1 MRQQW
6 RTIGRGAKE
15 GQLSKTS
22 RRAAPRITL
31 DEAARIAGRHR
42 IRPHVWLRNNGYLFE
57 GVPLEGSSLIDIG
70 SGAGW
75 ASAYAAVAGA
85 RRVVSVEPQADG
97 SGSDMLETAAA
108 VRRELGLEDVVE
120 IVPKTIE
127 QAGISEKFDIVLVN
141 NAVNHIHEEACAVV
155 DRDVEAQAVY
165 APFFQQLAD
174 SCVEGGTLIITDCSN
189 RNFFGDLGVKNPIMR
204 TINWRIHQ
212 PPQVWARLLQ
222 PYGFVDPRI
231 SWTPLAR
238 TGWLGRLLGRNRL
251 AAYFINSH
259 FRLRMTRR
267 AR

>member
-155 DRDVEAQAVY
+155 HRDVEAQAVY

-174 SCVEGGTLIITDCSN
+174 SCVEGGRSSSPIAAIAIFSAISASRTRSCEPSTGAFTSLRRCGQGFSNLTVSSIPGFPGRPLPGLAGWADCW
-189 RNFFGDLGVKNPIMR
+189 GATAWPPILS
-204 TINWRIHQ
+204 T
-212 PPQVWARLLQ
+212 V
-222 PYGFVDPRI
+222 I
-231 SWTPLAR
+231 SD
-238 TGWLGRLLGRNRL
+238 
-251 AAYFINSH
+251 
-259 FRLRMTRR
+259 
-267 AR
+267 